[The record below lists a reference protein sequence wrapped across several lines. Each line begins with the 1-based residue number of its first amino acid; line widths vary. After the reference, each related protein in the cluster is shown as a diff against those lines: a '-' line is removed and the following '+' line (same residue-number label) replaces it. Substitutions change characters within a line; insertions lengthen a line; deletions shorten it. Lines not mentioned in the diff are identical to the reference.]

1 MNIELFKDLT
11 TSDHLAKIKT
21 NGEKYSGLYSDMSNA
36 DERKY
41 IKNEAS
47 IITAML
53 KKLDR
58 ARIDKTKAFKISI
71 DEEAGYIKSVLE
83 AANEP
88 FTLLINDYNE
98 ERKKVLAEKKAKED
112 AAALLVQIEIDHA
125 SAIDMDKLMMFEQK
139 EAKEAQEKRD
149 AEIADGAAREAVK
162 IERELQEL
170 LAVRE
175 GKAKQSREAD
185 IEHKRTINRE
195 AVKSLMEAGFTEI
208 ESKSI
213 VSVVAAGVIA
223 NVSINY

>member
-47 IITAML
+47 VITAML

-185 IEHKRTINRE
+185 IEHKRVINRE
-195 AVKSLMEAGFTEI
+195 AVKSLMEAGLTET

-213 VSVVAAGVIA
+213 VSIIVAGVIA
-223 NVSINY
+223 NVTINY